1 MLCDLGQNGVMMF
14 LCDVDFCI
22 VNNFGFFIYQLLV
35 MFVLMQVGV
44 LIVFDDL
51 MSFEIDVYE
60 GMVMFDNVKLIV
72 FFNIYIFGYC
82 NVLLCKFV
90 VLVGDGVIYL

>member
-1 MLCDLGQNGVMMF
+1 M
-14 LCDVDFCI
+14 
-22 VNNFGFFIYQLLV
+22 
-35 MFVLMQVGV
+35 